1 MDFAGMVQTWIRVV
15 SGPNEATFAQEQNSS
30 NANLQ
35 TALIWV
41 VLAAVVT
48 SILGFIQSLLFAS
61 SAQGMLGMLGG
72 MDLPPE
78 SQAMID
84 AMVQGGLFAG
94 MSGAGALMGIIF
106 TPILF
111 LIAVGIVHLIA
122 TLFGGRGDFG
132 RFAYLSAA
140 ISAPISIVNAVL
152 AFIPVL
158 GGCVALLISIYSIV
172 LNYFAVKVAYS
183 LSSGRAIA
191 VILVPLIVVFA
202 LVFCV
207 GFFFAAALAGLNS

>member
-94 MSGAGALMGIIF
+94 MSGAGALMGIIV

-122 TLFGGRGDFG
+122 TVFGGRGDFG
-132 RFAYLSAA
+132 RYAYLSAA
-140 ISAPISIVNAVL
+140 ISAPISIVNGFL

-191 VILVPLIVVFA
+191 VILVPLIVVLG

>member
-15 SGPNEATFAQEQNSS
+15 SGPNEANFAQEQNSS

-48 SILGFIQSLLFAS
+48 SILGFIQSMLFAS

-94 MSGAGALMGIIF
+94 MSGAGALTGIII
-106 TPILF
+106 TPIFF

-132 RFAYLSAA
+132 RYAYLSAA
-140 ISAPISIVNAVL
+140 ITAPISIVNGVL

-191 VILVPLIVVFA
+191 VILVPLIIVLG

-207 GFFFAAALAGLNS
+207 GFFFAAALAGLSS